1 MRLESGDQA
10 GVMSSK
16 ALQRKPSSKVSRCMS
31 SPKPSPSRS
40 CESIDQRSQE
50 SRPSPRPVET
60 QAMRVPSGDQVTWES
75 EIE

>member
-1 MRLESGDQA
+1 MISIPSGDQA

-16 ALQRKPSSKVSRCMS
+16 ALQR
-31 SPKPSPSRS
+31 KPSPSRS